1 MMRAPMSVMVPALR
15 AQLAALGVDATDDQL
30 LVGVIEAQR
39 ERARTL
45 KDMAQNSLYFFRDF
59 EHYDNNAVRKHL
71 TAEAAPLLRQLAAE
85 FAALPVWNAA
95 GVHAVIDGLA
105 QQHAIS
111 LGKVA
116 QPLRVAVSGG
126 AVSPPIDVTVA
137 LLGQTI
143 VDARIQRALRER
155 AGA

>member
-1 MMRAPMSVMVPALR
+1 MSVMVPGLR
-15 AQLAALGVDATDDQL
+15 AQLATLGVEAADDQL

-45 KDMAQNSLYFFRDF
+45 KEMAQNSLYFFRDF
-59 EHYDNNAVRKHL
+59 ERYDDKAVRKHL
-71 TAEAAPLLRQLAAE
+71 TAEAAPLLRQLADG
-85 FAALPVWNAA
+85 FAALPVWDAA
-95 GVHAVIDGLA
+95 GVHAVIDSVA

-137 LLGQTI
+137 LLGKST
-143 VDARIQRALRER
+143 VGARIQRALRER
-155 AGA
+155 A